1 VLVGIALGA
10 TLLAAP
16 AVAISPEPDARS
28 ATLPGIGHGHTEPGD
43 PLYYFSAPAP
53 PHAAPPVVFG
63 PTPQLLVAPP
73 PSIIGGFRSRRI
85 KVIHYATP
93 LRVAQNDMVINLD
106 APGAGNAIISL
117 ELEFY

>member
-1 VLVGIALGA
+1 
-10 TLLAAP
+10 
-16 AVAISPEPDARS
+16 VAISPEPAAPS
-28 ATLPGIGHGHTEPGD
+28 AALPGIAQRHAEPGD

-53 PHAAPPVVFG
+53 PRAVEPVAFG
-63 PTPQLLVAPP
+63 PTPQLLVDPP
-73 PSIIGGFRSRRI
+73 PSFIGGFRSRRI

-93 LRVAQNDMVINLD
+93 LRVAQNDMVLNLD